1 MREYLNRK
9 LIIETLKSHPGQ
21 AFLAREL
28 ESVTEIPIKTLRSNL
43 RHLIHEGKVQRKIL
57 NVQTWNKKKTQKIG
71 QTQAWYYISDG
82 DVSSK
87 QPSSI
92 ST

>member
-21 AFLAREL
+21 AFLVREL
-28 ESVTEIPIKTLRSNL
+28 ERITTIPIKTLRSNL
-43 RHLIHEGKVQRKIL
+43 RHLVHEKRVYKKIL
-57 NVQTWNKKKTQKIG
+57 GVQMWNKKKTQKIE
-71 QTQAWYYISDG
+71 QAQVWYYMVG
-82 DVSSK
+82 EDVCSK
-87 QPSSI
+87 QPSSS